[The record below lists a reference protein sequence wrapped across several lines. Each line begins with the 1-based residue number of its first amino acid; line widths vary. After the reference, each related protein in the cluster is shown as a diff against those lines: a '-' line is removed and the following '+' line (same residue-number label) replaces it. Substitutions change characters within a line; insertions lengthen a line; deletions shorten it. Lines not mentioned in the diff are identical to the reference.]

1 MPIFPTITAIS
12 TATKASALT
21 VLSSMFTPFGDIIY
35 SFTFAPFLKGH
46 TLMTRYEF
54 IIRFFE
60 IVTPSI
66 VAIATS
72 LFASCATI
80 TAPKKVQQRDRI
92 FNLYCDFYDSYK
104 QFISTFDETDFISM
118 HACTMKIC
126 LVCSEETQRLCFEFL
141 NYISHIK
148 RPDPNIVSDIE
159 LATFEVQRQHW
170 ELMLGKIHE
179 AIRKEFGAK
188 NTPLFKKAINRL
200 KVRLQ
205 SLKK

>member
-1 MPIFPTITAIS
+1 
-12 TATKASALT
+12 
-21 VLSSMFTPFGDIIY
+21 
-35 SFTFAPFLKGH
+35 
-46 TLMTRYEF
+46 MTHYEF
-54 IIRFFE
+54 IVRITE
-60 IVTPSI
+60 IVISPLTA
-66 VAIATS
+66 VLVGVIA
-72 LFASCATI
+72 ARATVI
-80 TAPKKVQQRDRI
+80 APKKIQQRDRI